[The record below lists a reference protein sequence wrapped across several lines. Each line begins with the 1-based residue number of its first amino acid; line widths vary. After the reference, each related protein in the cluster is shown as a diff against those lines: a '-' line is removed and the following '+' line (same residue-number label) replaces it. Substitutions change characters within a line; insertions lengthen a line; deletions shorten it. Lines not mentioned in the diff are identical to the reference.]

1 MKEKWGPLAAARTYL
16 ICTKGWDGKFVDPF
30 EKAPPHSKTMEQT
43 QQVPGSLLAA
53 DSAYSICQALAWIA
67 KERRDIQEQ
76 LDRMREIP
84 DLMGALLDGLRA

>member
-1 MKEKWGPLAAARTYL
+1 L